1 MAKEKFDF
9 EAYLK
14 WCEEKHLEASE
25 SAVLEQY
32 KAELIKVAQTGEKA
46 VKIAKQKE
54 VFDAIAKYLGR
65 EVKYNEKHYDGVE
78 EVLNAMCLAMAMCD
92 LVDDVDKSLD
102 KVIED
107 FELGKGEKNND

>member
-14 WCEEKHLEASE
+14 WCEEKHIEASE
-25 SAVLEQY
+25 SVSLDLF
-32 KAELIKVAQTGEKA
+32 KAEMNKTAETSEKA

-65 EVKYNEKHYDGVE
+65 KVKYNEKYFDDVE
-78 EVLNAMCLAMAMCD
+78 EALNGICFAMAMCD
-92 LVDDVDKSLD
+92 LLDGVNKSLD
-102 KVIED
+102 KVIEN
-107 FELGKGEKNND
+107 FELGKGDKQQ